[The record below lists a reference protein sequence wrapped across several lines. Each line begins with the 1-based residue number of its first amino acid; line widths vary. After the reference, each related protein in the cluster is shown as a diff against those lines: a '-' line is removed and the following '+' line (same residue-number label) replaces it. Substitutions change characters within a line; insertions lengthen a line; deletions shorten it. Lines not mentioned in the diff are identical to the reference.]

1 MANLIDLRSDTVT
14 LPTQAMRDAMYH
26 AELGD
31 DVFGEDP
38 TVNRLQEMA
47 AERMGKQAALFVASG
62 TMANLVSMLTHC
74 GRGEG
79 VIMGDL
85 AHTFIS
91 EAGGSAALGG
101 LYIRM
106 LPNQPDG
113 TLVPAQIEAAI
124 PSEDI
129 HHPYVKLLC
138 LENTHNYC
146 GGTVLRP
153 EYMAEAA
160 AVAHKHGLAL
170 HLDGARIFN
179 AAAVLGVP
187 ARELA
192 AQADSVMFCLS
203 KGLCAPVGSVLC
215 GSAQFI
221 AKALRTRK
229 IVGGGMRQAGV
240 LAAAGIVALEQMV
253 QRLQDDHDN
262 ARLFAEGIAEM
273 PSVRVDLA
281 RVQTNIVWFDVVPD
295 RANALELASTLRK
308 EGVLIMA
315 SSATRMRAVTHHGIE
330 RKHIE
335 RTLQAMHAA
344 LAQH

>member
-47 AERMGKQAALFVASG
+47 AARMGKEAALFVASG

-79 VIMGDL
+79 VIMGDRS
-85 AHTFIS
+85 HTFTS

-106 LPNQPDG
+106 LPNQPNG
-113 TLVPAQIEAAI
+113 TLDPAQIEAAI

-129 HHPYVKLLC
+129 HHPHLRLLC
-138 LENTHNYC
+138 LENTHNFC
-146 GGTVLRP
+146 GGAVLSA
-153 EYMAEAA
+153 EYTAQAG
-160 AVAHKHGLAL
+160 AVAHKHGMLL

-179 AAAVLGVP
+179 AATALGVP
-187 ARELA
+187 AHKLA
-192 AQADSVMFCLS
+192 APADSVMFCLS

-240 LAAAGIVALEQMV
+240 LAAAGIVAFEQMV
-253 QRLQDDHDN
+253 ERLQDDHDN
-262 ARLFAEGIAEM
+262 ARRLAEGIAEL
-273 PSVRVDLA
+273 PGVRVDLA
-281 RVQTNIVWFDVVPD
+281 RVQTNIVFFDIVSE
-295 RANALELASTLRK
+295 RTNALELEVALKK
-308 EGVLIMA
+308 EGILIMA
-315 SSATRMRAVTHHGIE
+315 FNASLVRVVTHHGIE

-335 RTLQAMHAA
+335 RTLQALRAA
-344 LAQH
+344 LAQR